1 LLHDT
6 VGIVYVELSKLKEV
20 MKKAPADMTPLEAFS
35 VFLAVADQEKH
46 KELLTGIIKVKEE
59 IRLASEIL
67 ATMSKDPNEIA
78 RFLSRRRYE
87 RDREHERAVLRDE
100 GRTEGLAEGRKEGRK
115 EGRAEERAEIARNFL
130 ADGDSIDR
138 VMRLTGLSKTELE
151 SLL

>member
-1 LLHDT
+1 
-6 VGIVYVELSKLKEV
+6 

-46 KELLTGIIKVKEE
+46 KALLTGIIKEKEE

-67 ATMSKDPNEIA
+67 ATMSKDPHEIA

-87 RDREHERAVLRDE
+87 RDREHERTVLRDE
-100 GRTEGLAEGRKEGRK
+100 GLAEGLTK
-115 EGRAEERAEIARNFL
+115 GRAEVARNFL
-130 ADGDSIDR
+130 ADGESIDR